1 MQREITVRE
10 LENTVNML
18 DEIKEPI
25 IIKRE
30 NKEDLVVISL
40 EQYQRGIFLNKLD
53 VPNYRISSENHVWNL
68 VYLDGNWYHLD
79 LTWDDPVTENNTNI
93 RLDNFLLITT
103 DQLEQLDTGYHVYDK
118 SVYLEAK

>member
-40 EQYQRGIFLNKLD
+40 EQY
-53 VPNYRISSENHVWNL
+53 
-68 VYLDGNWYHLD
+68 
-79 LTWDDPVTENNTNI
+79 
-93 RLDNFLLITT
+93 
-103 DQLEQLDTGYHVYDK
+103 
-118 SVYLEAK
+118 